1 MVQVVTTYLITFNA
15 SFRSASR
22 QCITYLISVVSA
34 RQIPATRS
42 SHRQCLIF
50 WIKES
55 FHLILKKAF
64 RLIDDELEKILG
76 LSSHRYLVQ
85 MAVTDNTDAAIF
97 VASDGSITKLIN
109 VCASDVVLVWFAT
122 RPRTW

>member
-1 MVQVVTTYLITFNA
+1 MFVMGLIVFVWWA
-15 SFRSASR
+15 VSFDD
-22 QCITYLISVVSA
+22 VSG
-34 RQIPATRS
+34 PVCNLDATRS

>member
-1 MVQVVTTYLITFNA
+1 MVQ
-15 SFRSASR
+15 
-22 QCITYLISVVSA
+22 
-34 RQIPATRS
+34 ATRS

-64 RLIDDELEKILG
+64 
-76 LSSHRYLVQ
+76 RYLVQ

-109 VCASDVVLVWFAT
+109 VCASDVVLSIQAHSKLWKKFKPSMRKSSEA
-122 RPRTW
+122 